1 MGWVGIGWG
10 WGEGSTGIVNSLQA
24 GRLPLRWE
32 RVGVRVGPEGM
43 KNRCFAGVLVRCF
56 VVFFLDFCLI
66 IFAEVPAESGGEGD
80 AVAAAVVDH
89 CLCEGCVFF
98 VIEAFLDTGAVGDV
112 GVYGH
117 GGEADVVGGY
127 VGFIEDIPDH

>member
-1 MGWVGIGWG
+1 MD
-10 WGEGSTGIVNSLQA
+10 EQRKAPLCLQR
-24 GRLPLRWE
+24 GLRFME
-32 RVGVRVGPEGM
+32 
-43 KNRCFAGVLVRCF
+43 NFLFFALFCS
-56 VVFFLDFCLI
+56 FFSYFFW
-66 IFAEVPAESGGEGD
+66 IFALFILAEVPAESGGQGD
-80 AVAAAVVDH
+80 AVAASVVDH
-89 CLCEGCVFF
+89 GLAEGGVFF